1 MVPFCHF
8 LVNSFCCYYSASL
21 DLHRKWHWC
30 KQKVCKKYFR
40 QFDAIFQNNTFC
52 EKESF
57 SLFDTQ
63 HIIYEIFCK
72 SLRMSKKICE
82 HSQICYFVDLGPKYK
97 IRSNDSHFYEQVG
110 MWAKTNFQ
118 LYLDQVEHTI
128 AWLILLLP
136 AKIINFSTN
145 K

>member
-72 SLRMSKKICE
+72 SLRMS
-82 HSQICYFVDLGPKYK
+82 
-97 IRSNDSHFYEQVG
+97 
-110 MWAKTNFQ
+110 TNSASIHRFAT
-118 LYLDQVEHTI
+118 LLTLDQSAKSGAMTHICMSNLGCGQKLNSNYIWIKLNT
-128 AWLILLLP
+128 LLP
-136 AKIINFSTN
+136 DSYYSFPPK
-145 K
+145 